1 MQVRAPIICPD
12 SRELDALL
20 DLWTPSVAWGG
31 ISEAVVGTT
40 AGITVS
46 ERTALASLLVQVLLR
61 VADVGKVGILRE
73 SYVLT

>member
-1 MQVRAPIICPD
+1 MKVRAPIICPN

-20 DLWTPSVAWGG
+20 HLWAPSVARGG
-31 ISEAVVGTT
+31 ASEAVVGTT

-46 ERTALASLLVQVLLR
+46 ERTALASLMIQVLLR